1 LHFGAVPVCRP
12 DKPLLAE
19 LGRCLLLSVL
29 PLLLNFL
36 QFLSRL
42 TDTYWLRLIL
52 LLFFSISEIEI
63 INIVAY
69 GWE

>member
-1 LHFGAVPVCRP
+1 M
-12 DKPLLAE
+12 
-19 LGRCLLLSVL
+19 
-29 PLLLNFL
+29 
-36 QFLSRL
+36 

-69 GWE
+69 GWESGQYEVVQQWNTNSQQAWFVPATII